1 MKPSSKQI
9 QEARAKYLASLSP
22 AEKIAEATNL
32 IQYARN
38 AQRAYLR
45 KQRPEATER
54 EIDLLLA
61 ERWLDKEPLERLKQR
76 ERELK

>member
-1 MKPSSKQI
+1 MQPSDKSV
-9 QEARAKYLASLSP
+9 QERRAAYVAGLTP
-22 AEKIAEATNL
+22 AQRLAEAASL

-38 AQRAYLR
+38 TQRAYLR
-45 KQRPEATER
+45 KQHPEATER

-76 ERELK
+76 ERERK